1 METKAFDIDVVDLLI
16 QITADALNLNIH
28 IFQNNKGKT
37 QQLEYSGRNC
47 CNDVFVKFSH
57 DPLFSGFNHY
67 ELIIKIL
74 VKEEKEEVIM
84 TDGNDAEANSDG
96 MILLD
101 EIILNNGTGKPFPT
115 YLFATMK
122 ATEVE
127 SIPNNI
133 DGFQLYKINITD
145 KDWTKVTSDQ

>member
-1 METKAFDIDVVDLLI
+1 MV
-16 QITADALNLNIH
+16 
-28 IFQNNKGKT
+28 
-37 QQLEYSGRNC
+37 
-47 CNDVFVKFSH
+47 
-57 DPLFSGFNHY
+57 
-67 ELIIKIL
+67 KIL

-101 EIILNNGTGKPFPT
+101 EIILDTGRGKPFPT
-115 YLFATMK
+115 YLFTTMK

-133 DGFQLYKINITD
+133 DGFKLYKINTTD

>member
-1 METKAFDIDVVDLLI
+1 MV
-16 QITADALNLNIH
+16 
-28 IFQNNKGKT
+28 
-37 QQLEYSGRNC
+37 
-47 CNDVFVKFSH
+47 
-57 DPLFSGFNHY
+57 
-67 ELIIKIL
+67 KIL

-101 EIILNNGTGKPFPT
+101 EIIPDIGRGKPFPT
-115 YLFATMK
+115 YLFATTK

-133 DGFQLYKINITD
+133 DGFQLYKINMTD
-145 KDWTKVTSDQ
+145 KDWTKVTSDW